1 MKEPSL
7 KLDPHALAIEWIIPN
22 TSSTGDASNPE

>member
-7 KLDPHALAIEWIIPN
+7 KLDLLALAIERIIPN
-22 TSSTGDASNPE
+22 TSCTGDASNPE